1 MFTSDY
7 LISPLKITAAA
18 AEQEGFANV
27 TPLVYFHGSVGPKDN
42 VELYKALVD
51 TMATRINE
59 RLSRDIDAQS
69 SGIIVNTCGW
79 IDAEGYDLLLHAIK
93 AFSIDIVLVMNHDKL
108 YSNLVTSLDP
118 AVTTTVKLPRS
129 GGVVQRVRRVFVLLI
144 FICSDHHHQHY
155 NHHHLYHH

>member
-1 MFTSDY
+1 
-7 LISPLKITAAA
+7 
-18 AEQEGFANV
+18 
-27 TPLVYFHGSVGPKDN
+27 
-42 VELYKALVD
+42 
-51 TMATRINE
+51 MATRINE

-129 GGVVQRVRRVFVLLI
+129 GGVVQRVRRVFVSLI
-144 FICSDHHHQHY
+144 FICSDDHHHHPHHNHYHIYHHQH
-155 NHHHLYHH
+155 HDDH